1 MKPAVAVPAIAALV
15 YRAWSRKSL
24 TPPGI
29 AVALLTA
36 VAHAVHPWSV
46 FFTLLAVFFLTGT
59 AATKV
64 PLPSHPAALHS
75 ATDTGPQVKHDVK
88 ARLTQSS
95 SGASGGEGARTHV
108 QVLANSLVAS
118 ALILLHTWQ
127 LSRSAQS
134 DTECWAPASHLPVV
148 GIVANYAAVASDTL
162 SSELGLLSKSRPRL
176 ITAPWRAVPPGTNG
190 GVSPAGLAAAIA
202 GALVISLTAVAL
214 TPFCRE
220 WDAPSKAAFVAAM
233 TSVGVF
239 GSLLDSLLG
248 ALLQASVVDVR
259 TGKVVEGAGGRKVP
273 VHSAG
278 SLHSKQRA
286 KIRSAAASRGD
297 GVASS
302 SGVDA
307 GAAKVVV
314 VDSAAKAGSILPE
327 DGKHNESRRVETGRD
342 ILSNNGV
349 NFVMAASASVA
360 AMAGAAF
367 IWDIPFSTIL
377 AI

>member
-1 MKPAVAVPAIAALV
+1 MKPAVAVPATAALV

-24 TPPGI
+24 TPLGI
-29 AVALLTA
+29 ATAVLTA

-46 FFTLLAVFFLTGT
+46 FFALLAVFFLIGT
-59 AATKV
+59 AATK
-64 PLPSHPAALHS
+64 
-75 ATDTGPQVKHDVK
+75 VKHDVK

-118 ALILLHTWQ
+118 ALILLHTRQ
-127 LSRSAQS
+127 LSRSAPS
-134 DTECWAPASHLPVV
+134 STACWKPASHLPVV
-148 GIVANYAAVASDTL
+148 GIVANYAAVAADTL

-190 GVSPAGLAAAIA
+190 GVSPAGLLAAVAGAAA
-202 GALVISLTAVAL
+202 ISLTAVAL

-220 WDAPSKAAFVAAM
+220 WDASSKAAFVAAM
-233 TSVGVF
+233 TAVGVF

-259 TGKVVEGAGGRKVP
+259 TGKVVEGAGGRRVP
-273 VHSAG
+273 VHAAG
-278 SLHSKQRA
+278 SLHLKQRA
-286 KIRSAAASRGD
+286 KVRSAAEQQEGAGS
-297 GVASS
+297 VASS

-307 GAAKVVV
+307 ATAE
-314 VDSAAKAGSILPE
+314 SARRAGSIMPE
-327 DGKHNESRRVETGRD
+327 DGKHNESRRLDTGRD

-349 NFVMAASASVA
+349 NFVMAASASVVA
-360 AMAGAAF
+360 VLGAAF
-367 IWDIPFSTIL
+367 VWEIPFSAVL
-377 AI
+377 AV

>member
-1 MKPAVAVPAIAALV
+1 MKPAVAVPATAALV

-24 TPPGI
+24 TPLGI
-29 AVALLTA
+29 AAALLTA

-46 FFTLLAVFFLTGT
+46 FYALLAVFFLIGT
-59 AATKV
+59 AATK
-64 PLPSHPAALHS
+64 
-75 ATDTGPQVKHDVK
+75 VKHDVK

-127 LSRSAQS
+127 LSRSAPS
-134 DTECWAPASHLPVV
+134 STSADCWAPASHLPVV
-148 GIVANYAAVASDTL
+148 GIVANYAAVAADTL

-190 GVSPAGLAAAIA
+190 GVSAAGLLAGVA
-202 GALVISLTAVAL
+202 GAFAISLTAAVLA
-214 TPFCRE
+214 PFCRG
-220 WDAPSKAAFVAAM
+220 WDASSKAAFVAAM
-233 TSVGVF
+233 TAVGVF

-278 SLHSKQRA
+278 SLHLKQRA
-286 KIRSAAASRGD
+286 KVRSAAASHEQGV
-297 GVASS
+297 GAVASS

-307 GAAKVVV
+307 GPVAAKAE
-314 VDSAAKAGSILPE
+314 SARKAGSILPE

-349 NFVMAASASVA
+349 NFVMAASASVV

-367 IWDIPFSTIL
+367 VWDIPFS
-377 AI
+377 AIVAV

>member
-1 MKPAVAVPAIAALV
+1 M
-15 YRAWSRKSL
+15 
-24 TPPGI
+24 
-29 AVALLTA
+29 
-36 VAHAVHPWSV
+36 
-46 FFTLLAVFFLTGT
+46 
-59 AATKV
+59 
-64 PLPSHPAALHS
+64 
-75 ATDTGPQVKHDVK
+75 
-88 ARLTQSS
+88 
-95 SGASGGEGARTHV
+95 
-108 QVLANSLVAS
+108 
-118 ALILLHTWQ
+118 
-127 LSRSAQS
+127 
-134 DTECWAPASHLPVV
+134 
-148 GIVANYAAVASDTL
+148 ASDTL

-190 GVSPAGLAAAIA
+190 GVSPAGLAAAVA

-307 GAAKVVV
+307 GAAKVVL
-314 VDSAAKAGSILPE
+314 DSAARAGSILPE
-327 DGKHNESRRVETGRD
+327 DGKHNNESRRVETGRD

-367 IWDIPFSTIL
+367 VWDIPFSTIL

>member
-1 MKPAVAVPAIAALV
+1 MKPAVAVPATAALV

-24 TPPGI
+24 TPLGI
-29 AVALLTA
+29 AAAFLTA
-36 VAHAVHPWSV
+36 VVHAVHPWSV
-46 FFTLLAVFFLTGT
+46 FYALLAVFFLVGT
-59 AATKV
+59 AATK
-64 PLPSHPAALHS
+64 
-75 ATDTGPQVKHDVK
+75 VKHDVK

-127 LSRSAQS
+127 LSHSAPS
-134 DTECWAPASHLPVV
+134 SADCWAPASHLPVV
-148 GIVANYAAVASDTL
+148 GIVANYAAVAADTL

-190 GVSPAGLAAAIA
+190 GVSAAGLLAAVA
-202 GALVISLTAVAL
+202 GAFVISLTAAVL

-220 WDAPSKAAFVAAM
+220 WDASSKAAFVAAM

-278 SLHSKQRA
+278 SLHLKQRA
-286 KIRSAAASRGD
+286 KVRSAAASHEQGV
-297 GVASS
+297 GSVASS

-307 GAAKVVV
+307 PVAAKAE
-314 VDSAAKAGSILPE
+314 SARKAGSILPE

-349 NFVMAASASVA
+349 NFVMAASASVV
-360 AMAGAAF
+360 AMVGAAF
-367 IWDIPFSTIL
+367 VWDIPFS
-377 AI
+377 AIVAV